1 MQLRL
6 DQTIVVGAL
15 VLLTG
20 IGWLYLVIWPMPMP
34 GGASVTAPGYA
45 VLTLI
50 MWFLMMVAMMVPS
63 VTPVVLLFDRVSQ
76 QTAARLPRTLGFVGG
91 YLSAWLAFSAG
102 VSLLQIALI
111 RIGWIDTM
119 GITQHRLV
127 TAALLVA
134 VGIYQWLPLKSACL
148 DHCRSPLQ
156 LLTQHYRPGLSG
168 AWRMGLEHGLYC
180 VGCCWL
186 LMLLLFVG
194 GVMNL
199 WWVAGIAILVSIEK
213 LLPRGELVAKSVGLL
228 AIVVGLGLGIETA

>member
-127 TAALLVA
+127 AAALLVA

-213 LLPRGELVAKSVGLL
+213 LLPRGEFVAKSAGLL
-228 AIVVGLGLGIETA
+228 AIVAGLGLGL

>member
-6 DQTIVVGAL
+6 DRMFVLGAL
-15 VLLTG
+15 ALLTTL
-20 IGWLYLVIWPMPMP
+20 GWLYLAMWPMPMP
-34 GGASVTAPGYA
+34 DGTDVTAPRYA
-45 VLTLI
+45 ALTII
-50 MWFLMMVAMMVPS
+50 MWFLMMVAMMVPA
-63 VTPVVLLFDRVSQ
+63 VTPVVMLFDRVSQ
-76 QTAARLPRTLGFVGG
+76 QTATRLPRTLSFVGG
-91 YLSAWLAFSAG
+91 YLSAWLAFSGA

-111 RIGWIDTM
+111 RIGWIDAM
-119 GITQHRLV
+119 GVTQHRLV

-156 LLTQHYRPGLSG
+156 FLTHRYRAGLFG
-168 AWRMGLEHGLYC
+168 AWRMGLQHGLYC

-199 WWVAGIAILVSIEK
+199 GWVAGIAILVSIEK
-213 LLPRGELVAKSVGLL
+213 LLPQGERVGKLAGLL
-228 AIVVGLGLGIETA
+228 AVVAGLGLAACGT

>member
-6 DQTIVVGAL
+6 DQVIVVGAL
-15 VLLTG
+15 ALLTG
-20 IGWLYLVIWPMPMP
+20 IGWLYLVLWPMPMP
-34 GGASVTAPGYA
+34 DGAGVTAPGYA
-45 VLTLI
+45 LLTLI
-50 MWFLMMVAMMVPS
+50 MWFLMMVAMMVPA

-76 QTAARLPRTLGFVGG
+76 QAAARFPRTLSFVGG

-102 VSLLQIALI
+102 VCLLQIALI

-119 GITQHRLV
+119 GITRHRLV
-127 TAALLVA
+127 TAVLLIT

-156 LLTQHYRPGLSG
+156 LLTQHYRPGLPG

-199 WWVAGIAILVSIEK
+199 WWVAGIAILTSIEK
-213 LLPRGELVAKSVGLL
+213 LLPRGKLIAQSVGLL
-228 AIVVGLGLGIETA
+228 AIVAGLGLGIETA

>member
-1 MQLRL
+1 
-6 DQTIVVGAL
+6 
-15 VLLTG
+15 
-20 IGWLYLVIWPMPMP
+20 
-34 GGASVTAPGYA
+34 
-45 VLTLI
+45 
-50 MWFLMMVAMMVPS
+50 
-63 VTPVVLLFDRVSQ
+63 
-76 QTAARLPRTLGFVGG
+76 
-91 YLSAWLAFSAG
+91 
-102 VSLLQIALI
+102 
-111 RIGWIDTM
+111 M

-228 AIVVGLGLGIETA
+228 AIVAGLGLGIDTA

>member
-228 AIVVGLGLGIETA
+228 AIVAGLGLGIDTA